1 MLCRWCMIMLN
12 EAHTHTPGFQDM
24 CDFLSQYEVIILPA
38 PVRSLVARN
47 DPLEDD
53 QRSRNHP
60 VAIFWNEKKIW
71 GSPSAMEHAY
81 TVLILEFFF
90 GETLWGLILRDILSW
105 LEVMC
110 HWSLRK
116 LITWLSFNGL
126 YKNIGAK
133 NTSSVRFS
141 LLLCSKQIPIWS
153 IQMFNAS
160 LHARCFFTVLSRDDP
175 RTSHKQWTESHPG
188 PPTVFTVHGLIG
200 MLYWVPKV
208 DN

>member
-1 MLCRWCMIMLN
+1 MK
-12 EAHTHTPGFQDM
+12 HTHTPLVFRP
-24 CDFLSQYEVIILPA
+24 CVIFFPNM
-38 PVRSLVARN
+38 RSSFCRRRWGHCRRY
-47 DPLEDD
+47 PLEDD

-60 VAIFWNEKKIW
+60 VAIFWNGNIW

-90 GETLWGLILRDILSW
+90 GGTLWGLILRDILSW

-133 NTSSVRFS
+133 NTSSVRFFAS
-141 LLLCSKQIPIWS
+141 LLQKNPIWS
-153 IQMFNAS
+153 IQMFNGAPVTS
-160 LHARCFFTVLSRDDP
+160 SGQNLTRD
-175 RTSHKQWTESHPG
+175 HP
-188 PPTVFTVHGLIG
+188 PVFTVHGLIG

>member
-1 MLCRWCMIMLN
+1 MK
-12 EAHTHTPGFQDM
+12 HTHTTHTHPWFSGHVWFS
-24 CDFLSQYEVIILPA
+24 FPIWGHHFAGAGEVIGCPKRPA
-38 PVRSLVARN
+38 WGWSKITKPSGRHFLKR
-47 DPLEDD
+47 
-53 QRSRNHP
+53 
-60 VAIFWNEKKIW
+60 KKRY
-71 GSPSAMEHAY
+71 GASPSAMEHAY

>member
-1 MLCRWCMIMLN
+1 MK
-12 EAHTHTPGFQDM
+12 HTHTPLVFRT
-24 CDFLSQYEVIILPA
+24 CVIFFPNMRSSFCRRRWGHRLPETTRLRMIKDHETI
-38 PVRSLVARN
+38 RS
-47 DPLEDD
+47 PFFETK
-53 QRSRNHP
+53 
-60 VAIFWNEKKIW
+60 KKIW